1 MGKTCGKHGENW
13 NMNET
18 EEQLRRFFKLK
29 PMGWQKRFQRPVQW
43 HDAMEKPWG
52 KRRNMICLHGI
63 HLPESR
69 WRHQKNQALNEEKIW
84 RKANMFFTM
93 LSTRMTGILWC
104 TVVAMLWFVNK
115 YVLSSWNP
123 GIFIPQNLMLM
134 YSVHHISILRCLHLL
149 VRMEK
154 NIDNIDWMHGR
165 KRLLENRDT
174 GPWHVSFKIYTG
186 LLFFPEHASLDNSQ
200 HNSGYC
206 YMGVSINGGTF

>member
-1 MGKTCGKHGENW
+1 MGKIGTWMKLRNSWGDFSSW
-13 NMNET
+13 NRWDGNKDSSVQFSDTMRWKNH
-18 EEQLRRFFKLK
+18 EEKEGTWFAFMVSIYRRA
-29 PMGWQKRFQRPVQW
+29 
-43 HDAMEKPWG
+43 DE
-52 KRRNMICLHGI
+52 GI
-63 HLPESR
+63 
-69 WRHQKNQALNEEKIW
+69 KNQALNEEKIW